1 MKLALIILWMIL
13 PSCAFFSKKADNS
26 TAIDKY
32 EKKMRSLASF
42 PYGYKLHKT
51 SLTLVGP
58 DADVILFYK
67 DGDEIVIKVCERY
80 SVIDKRSDCQ
90 SDLSIRVSVED
101 FKNRLKLALRVPDF
115 DTLGQKEAEQ
125 LKAYREELNQQSVQ
139 DLERQR
145 DEVQRQENRILGFVK
160 RYENPEIVKNCL
172 DPSKTCEAESIPD
185 PQELSDLRL
194 RIEEFNKKINDGQG
208 LSGAVK
214 GLNSAIESLVDNVI
228 GVEGD
233 KIPHLSYSRDKTGI
247 EYSVLRSFVK
257 PYVNISEVPFV
268 PVKAGEFMMGSPGSE
283 KGRDGDELR
292 HRVILKKDFE
302 ISPIE
307 VTQFQWFDVMGG
319 NPSYFK
325 EERYCPGSHMERD
338 GFSMC
343 ALFPVESVSH
353 KDVKKFLKAYNE
365 RAERKGE
372 GYEYRLPTEAEWEY
386 AARGGTTTAY
396 SFGDNVSDLKKYGW
410 YSENSGGQTR
420 VVATKGP
427 NPLGLYDVHGN
438 VWEWVEDWYKE
449 DYPVGPLTDPRGP
462 EDGSYRVLRGG
473 SWFNFARNLRSANRG
488 INRPEVRN
496 RGIGFRLVR
505 TPR

>member
-32 EKKMRSLASF
+32 EKKMRSLAFF
-42 PYGYKLHKT
+42 P
-51 SLTLVGP
+51 
-58 DADVILFYK
+58 
-67 DGDEIVIKVCERY
+67 
-80 SVIDKRSDCQ
+80 
-90 SDLSIRVSVED
+90 VS
-101 FKNRLKLALRVPDF
+101 
-115 DTLGQKEAEQ
+115 
-125 LKAYREELNQQSVQ
+125 
-139 DLERQR
+139 
-145 DEVQRQENRILGFVK
+145 
-160 RYENPEIVKNCL
+160 
-172 DPSKTCEAESIPD
+172 
-185 PQELSDLRL
+185 
-194 RIEEFNKKINDGQG
+194 
-208 LSGAVK
+208 
-214 GLNSAIESLVDNVI
+214 
-228 GVEGD
+228 
-233 KIPHLSYSRDKTGI
+233 
-247 EYSVLRSFVK
+247 RSFVK

-268 PVKAGEFMMGSPGSE
+268 SVKAGEFMMGSPGSE

-307 VTQFQWFDVMGG
+307 VTQFQWFDLMGS

-325 EERYCPGSHMERD
+325 EERYCPGNHMERD

-343 ALFPVESVSH
+343 ALFPVESISY
-353 KDVKKFLKAYNE
+353 KDVKEFLKAYNE

-372 GYEYRLPTEAEWEY
+372 GYEYRLPTEAEWEF

-420 VVATKGP
+420 VVATKDP

-462 EDGSYRVLRGG
+462 EGGSNRVLRGG
-473 SWFNFARNLRSANRG
+473 GWGYDARYLRSAYRNFNGPR
-488 INRPEVRN
+488 VRH
-496 RGIGFRLVR
+496 RHIGFRLVR